1 MSKYLQMIKDDA
13 NNLSKVLEY
22 FNNEYE
28 EARQDLKV
36 KGNLMQES
44 SKLSSII
51 EYRYSQLQE
60 LEAIIGYFDIK
71 LKGIKS
77 SLYQKMMTTSSRML
91 SSTDIKQYIDG
102 DKNVI
107 DIQMII
113 NDITLVRNKFVG
125 LTKGFET
132 KNFMISNI
140 VKLQIAGLDTIII

>member
-1 MSKYLQMIKDDA
+1 MSKYLQMIKDNA
-13 NNLSKVLEY
+13 NNLSEVLEY

-44 SKLSSII
+44 SKLSSIV

-102 DKNVI
+102 DKNVM

-113 NDITLVRNKFVG
+113 NDISLVRNKFIG

-140 VKLQIAGLDTIII
+140 VKLQVAGLDTIII

>member
-125 LTKGFET
+125 LTKGYET